1 MLPALLTE
9 ADGPRIVNVAAY
21 RRWEGFPADHL
32 AARYLYPVT
41 SGRWEPQERAALD
54 ALREHGPRV
63 PGALVTADGSD
74 QVKRDARARGYR
86 VLTKPIKPASLR
98 AFLAAQR
105 SAHVAGHTP

>member
-1 MLPALLTE
+1 MDEALEKMAQGPDVLLVDYHLHDRM
-9 ADGPRIVNVAAY
+9 DGL
-21 RRWEGFPADHL
+21 D
-32 AARYLYPVT
+32 T
-41 SGRWEPQERAALD
+41 LD
-54 ALREHGPRV
+54 ALREYGPRV